1 MEDGKEG
8 DMGSLPLIK
17 RKDFGLCL
25 HYS

>member
-1 MEDGKEG
+1 MEEGKEG

-17 RKDFGLCL
+17 HKDFGLCL